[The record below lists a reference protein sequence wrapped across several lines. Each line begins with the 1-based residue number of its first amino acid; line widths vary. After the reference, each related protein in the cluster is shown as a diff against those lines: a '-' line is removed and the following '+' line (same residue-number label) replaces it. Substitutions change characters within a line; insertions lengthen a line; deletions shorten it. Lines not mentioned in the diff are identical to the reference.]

1 MATSKA
7 KGNLKVDVKEDV
19 ILEEKLHNWK
29 KWFNGAKRFV
39 SVKPLP
45 PNNDKKG

>member
-1 MATSKA
+1 MPHL
-7 KGNLKVDVKEDV
+7 NVKIQED
-19 ILEEKLHNWK
+19 IKTEEKLHNWK

-45 PNNDKKG
+45 PSRKA